1 MLRGFYLSLLLG
13 PTVPVPAPQSVMD
26 ALTGVQITTSA
37 GQASGFQLTFAMSK
51 KSPLNTQMLPVGAF
65 DPGIRVILTVTINS
79 LPTVLMDGIITQHT
93 VTPSNEPGQSTLSV
107 TGQDISLLMGLGNGG
122 VLGGLLELAI
132 PFPSLPIAGIIELL
146 LLKYVIYGVIPA
158 VVPPL
163 QIDVP
168 VITESWLSKTSSDT
182 DLAWIKSA
190 AEDVGYVFYID
201 PGPVPGTNVAY
212 FGPEIRI
219 GVPQPALNVD
229 MDAET
234 NIETLNFTYDGMAR
248 EDLAIT
254 ILDPITGKIP
264 ITIPIPDVSLLRPPL
279 AIRPAFAMRSAPLED
294 AANLN
299 AIEAA
304 LLGLAQS
311 STPDPITGSGTLDV
325 LRYGRPLKARQLVGV
340 RGAGTAYDGLYY
352 VSSVTHN
359 IKRGEYK
366 QNFNLAREGL
376 ISLTPRVIP

>member
-1 MLRGFYLSLLLG
+1 MLKGFYLTLLIG
-13 PTVPVPAPQSVMD
+13 PTVPIPAPQPVID
-26 ALTGVQITTSA
+26 ALTSAEVTVSA
-37 GQASGFQLTFAMSK
+37 GQASGFKLTFAMSK
-51 KSPLNTQMLPVGAF
+51 KSPLNTLLLPVGGF
-65 DPGIRVILTVTINS
+65 DPGLRVILVATVNS

-107 TGQDISLLMGLGNGG
+107 TGQDISVILGLGNGG
-122 VLGGLLELAI
+122 LIGAIAEEAI
-132 PFPSLPIAGIIELL
+132 PFPNLPTVAIIDLL
-146 LLKYVIYGVIPA
+146 LLKYATYGIIPL

-163 QIDVP
+163 QVDVP
-168 VITESWLSKTSSDT
+168 LITDHWPTKSGYDSDL
-182 DLAWIKSA
+182 DFIKSA

-201 PGPVPGTNVAY
+201 PGPVPGTNIGY

-219 GVPQPALNVD
+219 GVPQAALNVD

-234 NIETLNFTYDGMAR
+234 NVESLSFTYDGMAR
-248 EDLAIT
+248 EQPSIVVM
-254 ILDPITGKIP
+254 DPITGKIP
-264 ITIPIPDVSLLRPPL
+264 IAIPIPDVSLLRPPL
-279 AIRPAFAMRSAPLED
+279 SIRPGLAMRSAPLD
-294 AANLN
+294 DVASLDPIPAM
-299 AIEAA
+299 
-304 LLGLAQS
+304 LLGVAAS
-311 STPDPITGSGTLDV
+311 AKPDAITGSGTLDV

-366 QNFNLAREGL
+366 QSFSLAREGL

>member
-1 MLRGFYLSLLLG
+1 MLRGFYLTLLIG
-13 PTVPVPAPQSVMD
+13 PTVPVPAPQPVID
-26 ALTGVQITTSA
+26 ALTGVQVTTSA

-51 KSPLNTQMLPVGAF
+51 KSPLNTQMLPVGVF
-65 DPGIRVILTVTINS
+65 DPGIRVILMVTTNS

-107 TGQDISLLMGLGNGG
+107 TGQDISVMMELGNGG
-122 VLGGLLELAI
+122 VLGALLELPM
-132 PFPSLPIAGIIELL
+132 PFPSLPIAAIIEVL
-146 LLKYVIYGVIPA
+146 LLKYVTFGLIPA

-163 QIDVP
+163 QVDVP
-168 VITESWLSKTSSDT
+168 VITERWFSRTPADS
-182 DLAWIKSA
+182 DLAWINQA
-190 AEDVGYVFYID
+190 AADVGYVFYID

-234 NIETLNFTYDGMAR
+234 NVETLNFTYDGMAR
-248 EDLAIT
+248 KQLTIT
-254 ILDPITGKIP
+254 ILDPITQKIP

-279 AIRPAFAMRSAPLED
+279 AVRPAVGMRSAPLED
-294 AANLN
+294 VANLDP
-299 AIEAA
+299 IRVA
-304 LLGLAQS
+304 LLGLAKS
-311 STPDPITGSGTLDV
+311 SKPDAITGSGTLDV

-340 RGAGTAYDGLYY
+340 RGAGTSYDGLYY
-352 VSSVTHN
+352 VTSVTHN

-366 QNFNLAREGL
+366 QNFSLAREGL
-376 ISLTPRVIP
+376 ISLTSRVIP

>member
-1 MLRGFYLSLLLG
+1 MLKGFYLTLLMG
-13 PTVPVPAPQSVMD
+13 PTVPIPAPQPVID
-26 ALTGVQITTSA
+26 ALTSAEVTVSA
-37 GQASGFQLTFAMSK
+37 GQASGFKLTFAMSK
-51 KSPLNTQMLPVGAF
+51 KSPLNNLLLPIGGF
-65 DPGIRVILTVTINS
+65 DPGIRVILVATVNS

-107 TGQDISLLMGLGNGG
+107 TGQDISVILGLGNGG
-122 VLGGLLELAI
+122 LIGAIAEEAI
-132 PFPSLPIAGIIELL
+132 PFPNLPTVGIIDLL
-146 LLKYVIYGVIPA
+146 LLKYVTYGIIPL

-163 QIDVP
+163 QVDVP
-168 VITESWLSKTSSDT
+168 LITDHWPTKSNYDSDL
-182 DLAWIKSA
+182 DFIQSA

-201 PGPVPGTNVAY
+201 PGPVPGTNIGY

-234 NIETLNFTYDGMAR
+234 NVEQLSFTYDGMAR
-248 EDLAIT
+248 AQPSIVVM
-254 ILDPITGKIP
+254 DPITGKIP
-264 ITIPIPDVSLLRPPL
+264 LSIPIPDVSLLRPPL
-279 AIRPAFAMRSAPLED
+279 AIRPGLAMRSAPLD
-294 AANLN
+294 DVANLDPIP
-299 AIEAA
+299 AM
-304 LLGLAQS
+304 LLGVAAS
-311 STPDPITGSGTLDV
+311 AKPDAITGSGTLDV

-366 QNFNLAREGL
+366 QSFSLAREGL

>member
-1 MLRGFYLSLLLG
+1 MLRGFYLTLLIG
-13 PTVPVPAPQSVMD
+13 PTVPVPAPQPVMD
-26 ALTGVQITTSA
+26 ALTGVQVTTSA
-37 GQASGFQLTFAMSK
+37 DQASGFQLTFAMSK

-65 DPGIRVILTVTINS
+65 DPGTRVILMVTINS

-93 VTPSNEPGQSTLSV
+93 VTPSNDPGQSTLSV
-107 TGQDISLLMGLGNGG
+107 TGQDISVLMDTGNAG
-122 VLGGLLELAI
+122 VFGGLLEIAI
-132 PFPSLPIAGIIELL
+132 PFPSLPIVGIIELL
-146 LLKYVIYGVIPA
+146 LLKYVTYGVIPA

-168 VITESWLSKTSSDT
+168 IITDGWPSKTSLDS
-182 DLAWIKSA
+182 DLAFIKAA

-201 PGPVPGTNVAY
+201 PGPVPGSNVAY

-219 GVPQPALNVD
+219 GVPQPALNID

-234 NIETLNFTYDGMAR
+234 NVETLNFTYDGMGR
-248 EDLAIT
+248 EQPVIT
-254 ILDPITGKIP
+254 ILDPIFHKVP
-264 ITIPIPDVSLLRPPL
+264 ISIPIPDVSLLRPPL
-279 AIRPAFAMRSAPLED
+279 AMRPALAMRSTQLEETAD
-294 AANLN
+294 LDP
-299 AIEAA
+299 IPAA
-304 LLGLAQS
+304 LLGLAAS
-311 STPDPITGSGTLDV
+311 AKPDAITGSGTLDV

-366 QNFNLAREGL
+366 QNFSLAREGL
-376 ISLTPRVIP
+376 ISITPRVIP

>member
-1 MLRGFYLSLLLG
+1 MLRGFYLTLLMG
-13 PTVPVPAPQSVMD
+13 PTVPVPAPQPVID
-26 ALTGVQITTSA
+26 ALTGVQVTTSA

-51 KSPLNTQMLPVGAF
+51 KSPLNKLMLPVGAF
-65 DPGIRVILTVTINS
+65 DPGIRVILMVTTNS

-107 TGQDISLLMGLGNGG
+107 TGQDISVLMDTGNAG
-122 VLGGLLELAI
+122 VLGGLMELAL
-132 PFPSLPIAGIIELL
+132 PFPSLPIVGIIELL
-146 LLKYVIYGVIPA
+146 LLKYITYGLIPA

-168 VITESWLSKTSSDT
+168 VITERWYSRTPSDS
-182 DLAWIKSA
+182 DLAWIKA
-190 AEDVGYVFYID
+190 AASDVGYVFYID
-201 PGPVPGTNVAY
+201 PGPVPGTNLAY

-234 NIETLNFTYDGMAR
+234 NVETLNFTYDGMAR
-248 EDLAIT
+248 EQLMIG
-254 ILDPITGKIP
+254 IFDPVTQKALISIP
-264 ITIPIPDVSLLRPPL
+264 VPDVSLLRPPL
-279 AIRPAFAMRSAPLED
+279 AIKPALAMRSGPVQDVAK
-294 AANLN
+294 LN
-299 AIEAA
+299 PIRAA
-304 LLGLAQS
+304 LVGLSKSAK
-311 STPDPITGSGTLDV
+311 PDAITGSGTLDV

-359 IKRGEYK
+359 IKKGEYK
-366 QNFNLAREGL
+366 QNFSLAREGL

>member
-1 MLRGFYLSLLLG
+1 MLRGFYLTLLIG
-13 PTVPVPAPQSVMD
+13 PTVPVPAPQPVMD
-26 ALTGVQITTSA
+26 ALTGVQVTTSA
-37 GQASGFQLTFAMSK
+37 DQASGFQLTFAMSK
-51 KSPLNTQMLPVGAF
+51 KSPLNTQMLPVGVF
-65 DPGIRVILTVTINS
+65 DPGKRVILMVTINS

-107 TGQDISLLMGLGNGG
+107 TGQDISVLMDTGNAGL
-122 VLGGLLELAI
+122 LGGLLEIAL
-132 PFPSLPIAGIIELL
+132 PFPSLPVVGIIELL
-146 LLKYVIYGVIPA
+146 LLKYVTYGVIPA

-168 VITESWLSKTSSDT
+168 IITDGWPSKTSFDT
-182 DLAWIKSA
+182 DLSFIKSA

-234 NIETLNFTYDGMAR
+234 NVETLSFTYDGMGR
-248 EDLAIT
+248 EQPVIT
-254 ILDPITGKIP
+254 ILDPIFHKVP
-264 ITIPIPDVSLLRPPL
+264 ISIPIPDVSLLRPPL
-279 AIRPAFAMRSAPLED
+279 AMRPALAMRSTQLEETAD
-294 AANLN
+294 LDP
-299 AIEAA
+299 IPAA
-304 LLGLAQS
+304 LLGMAAS
-311 STPDPITGSGTLDV
+311 AKPDAITGSGTLDV

-340 RGAGTAYDGLYY
+340 RGAGTAYDGLFY

-366 QNFNLAREGL
+366 QNFSLAREGL
-376 ISLTPRVIP
+376 ISITPRVIP

>member
-1 MLRGFYLSLLLG
+1 
-13 PTVPVPAPQSVMD
+13 
-26 ALTGVQITTSA
+26 
-37 GQASGFQLTFAMSK
+37 MSK
-51 KSPLNTQMLPVGAF
+51 KSPLNTQMLPVGVF
-65 DPGIRVILTVTINS
+65 DPGMRVILMVTINS

-107 TGQDISLLMGLGNGG
+107 TGQDISVLMDTGNGG
-122 VLGGLLELAI
+122 ILGGLLEIAI
-132 PFPSLPIAGIIELL
+132 PFPSLPIVGIIDLL
-146 LLKYVIYGVIPA
+146 LLKYVTYGVIPA

-163 QIDVP
+163 QVDVP
-168 VITESWLSKTSSDT
+168 LITDGWPSKTSFDS

-190 AEDVGYVFYID
+190 AEEVGYVFYID

-234 NIETLNFTYDGMAR
+234 NVETLNFTYDGLAR
-248 EDLAIT
+248 EQPVIT
-254 ILDPITGKIP
+254 ILDPIFHKLP
-264 ITIPIPDVSLLRPPL
+264 ISIPIPDVSLLRPPL
-279 AIRPAFAMRSAPLED
+279 AMRPALAMRSTQLADVADLDP
-294 AANLN
+294 
-299 AIEAA
+299 IPAA
-304 LLGLAQS
+304 LLGLAAS
-311 STPDPITGSGTLDV
+311 AKPDAITGSGTLDV

-352 VSSVTHN
+352 VNSVTHN

-366 QNFNLAREGL
+366 QNFSLGREGL